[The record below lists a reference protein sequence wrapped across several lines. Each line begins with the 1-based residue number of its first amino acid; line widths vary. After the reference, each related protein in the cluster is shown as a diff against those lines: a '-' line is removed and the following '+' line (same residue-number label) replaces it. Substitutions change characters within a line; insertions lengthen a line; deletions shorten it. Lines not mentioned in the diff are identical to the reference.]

1 MEDCLFCRMGTG
13 EVDTN
18 KVYEDENIIAIHDIN
33 PTAPVHILLIPK
45 RHLASLRDAA
55 EEDIELLG
63 SIQLAAS
70 RVAKELSLESYRLVS
85 NCGEPAGQEVFH
97 LHYHLLGGR
106 EFAWPPG

>member
-1 MEDCLFCRMGTG
+1 MGTG